1 MPDLLKKLPTEIRKN
16 KLKTG
21 ILLGLSA
28 YWGAILVGTLI
39 QFS

>member
-1 MPDLLKKLPTEIRKN
+1 MHDLLKKLPFEIKKN

-21 ILLGLSA
+21 LFFGLFA

-39 QFS
+39 KFN